1 MVFRLLLLII
11 VSMVTSG
18 TDVQR
23 KEAKWSI
30 KCMLFNIKCCFCQC
44 LPMDETSGPDPH
56 FQRNTRNKTIKMTF
70 RESEESTSSEEKP
83 QQQSQLQRSLRT
95 PTFTQANNH
104 GLPRGFNLNLVDEM
118 PSIPE
123 SVSDDGSETT
133 GRTISLSRKE
143 STGELPNVVP
153 VTPLQTPLTLSKERS
168 RQIQPFTRSTPSITN
183 PLIPAAIRNRST
195 METSDDPLFT
205 GIPPSNQ
212 KQIIHYCKIMLTS
225 TIFPLRQRSNVQE
238 VVLLNKACLA
248 RFVELFHMVEQAQS
262 SRRIEIVV
270 DEESSGKANNTVIAL
285 DLSSIVST
293 HGEVKGVATE
303 DDLMELLQAFTSLN
317 AVVRNK
323 AVYTPWVYSVVQRH
337 SMPDVYAVY
346 SYRNHFMKFM
356 DTVRD
361 DTVGVYVNLNV
372 NNSLTVSGSRNGS
385 ILAHLYHVVALEMI
399 YNHAQ
404 SGTPF
409 EFAFVSFP
417 AADEQH
423 AHAIF
428 HVLSAWPQRFWSSAT
443 RLMIVDSNGDKA
455 WDVIT
460 PEELDE
466 ELRCKKMRLRNF
478 VPILAKQAPSFRL
491 AHDPS
496 ILVVTASRIK
506 LDLIR
511 GTFEQIA
518 NDNFWLHAQM
528 MGEVLTGGYRRP
540 WLHNSVAKVIS
551 WTDTEMGGDLTTV

>member
-285 DLSSIVST
+285 DLSSIVSS
-293 HGEVKGVATE
+293 HGEFSYDEESMKLSIEA
-303 DDLMELLQAFTSLN
+303 LN
-317 AVVRNK
+317 SDKRNK
-323 AVYTPWVYSVVQRH
+323 YNSDLAYSVVPRH
-337 SMPDVYAVY
+337 FMPGVYAVHR
-346 SYRNHFMKFM
+346 YRNHFSGFM
-356 DTVRD
+356 NTVRN

-372 NNSLTVSGSRNGS
+372 NNSLTCSGANTS
-385 ILAHLYHVVALEMI
+385 ILEHLYHVIALEMI
-399 YNHAQ
+399 YNGAR
-404 SGTPF
+404 SGKPF
-409 EFAFVSFP
+409 TFAFVSVP
-417 AADEQH
+417 GAEEKH
-423 AHAIF
+423 AHAIY
-428 HVLSAWPQRFWSSAT
+428 HILSTWPRRFWSSAT

-460 PEELDE
+460 PVDLNDELTS
-466 ELRCKKMRLRNF
+466 KGIPLRNF
-478 VPILAKQAPSFRL
+478 APILARPPPFSW
-491 AHDPS
+491 
-496 ILVVTASRIK
+496 
-506 LDLIR
+506 DLSAQL
-511 GTFEQIA
+511 E
-518 NDNFWLHAQM
+518 NDTFWLEITVCKRYA
-528 MGEVLTGGYRRP
+528 TGYTTP
-540 WLHNSVAKVIS
+540 CDID
-551 WTDTEMGGDLTTV
+551 TDTSPRMVPCLSWINWCYLVLW

>member
-143 STGELPNVVP
+143 
-153 VTPLQTPLTLSKERS
+153 RS
-168 RQIQPFTRSTPSITN
+168 RQIQPFTGSTPSITN
-183 PLIPAAIRNRST
+183 PLIRNRST

-285 DLSSIVST
+285 DLSSIVS
-293 HGEVKGVATE
+293 
-303 DDLMELLQAFTSLN
+303 
-317 AVVRNK
+317 
-323 AVYTPWVYSVVQRH
+323 
-337 SMPDVYAVY
+337 
-346 SYRNHFMKFM
+346 
-356 DTVRD
+356 
-361 DTVGVYVNLNV
+361 
-372 NNSLTVSGSRNGS
+372 
-385 ILAHLYHVVALEMI
+385 
-399 YNHAQ
+399 
-404 SGTPF
+404 
-409 EFAFVSFP
+409 
-417 AADEQH
+417 
-423 AHAIF
+423 
-428 HVLSAWPQRFWSSAT
+428 
-443 RLMIVDSNGDKA
+443 
-455 WDVIT
+455 
-460 PEELDE
+460 
-466 ELRCKKMRLRNF
+466 
-478 VPILAKQAPSFRL
+478 
-491 AHDPS
+491 
-496 ILVVTASRIK
+496 
-506 LDLIR
+506 
-511 GTFEQIA
+511 
-518 NDNFWLHAQM
+518 
-528 MGEVLTGGYRRP
+528 
-540 WLHNSVAKVIS
+540 
-551 WTDTEMGGDLTTV
+551 